1 MVLRYF
7 RVRQEGGEGWV
18 RWGAHIRHTRD
29 LFGTC
34 SGRVR
39 DVFGSHRA
47 RRRCARRARPRRFRH
62 APACPPRDNPIKI
75 PFAVPFFFGSG
86 SVSLS
91 ATVPLNHINV
101 NGALTDG
108 IWADIEVGTPPQS
121 VSVLFD
127 TGSSTLA
134 VSGNPI

>member
-1 MVLRYF
+1 
-7 RVRQEGGEGWV
+7 
-18 RWGAHIRHTRD
+18 
-29 LFGTC
+29 
-34 SGRVR
+34 
-39 DVFGSHRA
+39 
-47 RRRCARRARPRRFRH
+47 
-62 APACPPRDNPIKI
+62 
-75 PFAVPFFFGSG
+75 VPFFFGSG